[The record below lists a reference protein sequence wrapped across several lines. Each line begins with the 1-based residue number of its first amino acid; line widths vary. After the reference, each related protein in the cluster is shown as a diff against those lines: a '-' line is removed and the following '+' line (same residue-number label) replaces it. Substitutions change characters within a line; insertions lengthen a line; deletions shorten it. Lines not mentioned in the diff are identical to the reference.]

1 VLDFYYESLQFVAKA
16 RNFICFTYPLAYHIK
31 NDHKLDLFQENQWQ
45 LELALETLN
54 KALEVTPVTKF
65 VRECNNEAM
74 PVLGFA
80 NMQQAITDLKNNL
93 SLQFKLAE
101 SEFLSEKFIT
111 EINIVL
117 KKDRNADPK
126 KAKTKE
132 NKDDWGC
139 EMCSYWN
146 PNNKKE
152 ICVMCMQRGRPKPA

>member
-1 VLDFYYESLQFVAKA
+1 
-16 RNFICFTYPLAYHIK
+16 
-31 NDHKLDLFQENQWQ
+31 
-45 LELALETLN
+45 
-54 KALEVTPVTKF
+54 VTKF

-146 PNNKKE
+146 PNNK
-152 ICVMCMQRGRPKPA
+152 